1 MAQNASVSAVAR
13 QQSLGEEIANSIS
26 HGLGLLLSIAA
37 LPVLIVH
44 AVEYQPV
51 GSVVGATIF
60 GASAILLYLASTLY
74 HALPQPRI
82 KAVFQRVDHAA
93 IYLLIAGTYTPFTL
107 GVLRGGWG
115 WTLFGL
121 VWGLAALG
129 LLLKALAGVR
139 FPRLSTA
146 LYLGMGWVVL
156 IAIVP
161 LTERIAPMGLF
172 WLVAGGVSY
181 TLGVVFFVF
190 DERWRYAHF
199 IWHLFVLGGTVCHF
213 FAVLHY
219 SV

>member
-1 MAQNASVSAVAR
+1 MAQNAHAIDGER
-13 QQSLGEEIANSIS
+13 QQSLGEEIANSLS

-44 AVEYQPV
+44 AVEHQPV
-51 GSVVGATIF
+51 ASVVGAAIF
-60 GASAILLYLASTLY
+60 GASAVLLYLASTLY
-74 HALPQPRI
+74 HALPQPRL
-82 KAVFQRVDHAA
+82 KAVFQRIDHAA

-121 VWGLAALG
+121 VWGLAAAG
-129 LLLKALAGVR
+129 LLLKGLAGVR
-139 FPRLSTA
+139 FPHLSTA

-161 LTERIAPMGLF
+161 LAERIAPMGLF
-172 WLVAGGVSY
+172 CLVAGGVAY

-190 DERWRYAHF
+190 DSRWRYAHF
-199 IWHLFVLGGTVCHF
+199 VWHLFVLTGTVCHF
-213 FAVLHY
+213 FAVLY
-219 SV
+219 YAV